1 MDRLLYVAMS
11 GARET
16 MQAQAVNAQNLANA
30 STTGFRAD
38 LQSFQSVPVHGPGH
52 ASRVYGIATDQG
64 IDTTPGSAMGTG
76 RELDIAVNG
85 DGWIAVQGPD
95 GNEAY
100 TRAGDLRVDSLGLL
114 RTGTGHPVMGNGS
127 PIAIPPFEKIQI
139 ASDGTISIRPL
150 GQGSNALAVIDRVKL
165 VNPPSSMLV
174 KGGDGLIHLKGGV
187 TAEAEADA
195 SVEVQAGALESS
207 NVNTVEA
214 MVNLIQ
220 LARQYETQVKMMQNS
235 EENDRASAQLLS
247 MG

>member
-16 MQAQAVNAQNLANA
+16 MQAQTVNTQNLANA

-38 LQSFQSVPVHGPGH
+38 LQSFQSLPVNGPGY
-52 ASRVYGIATDQG
+52 ASRVYGMATDQG
-64 IDTTPGSAMGTG
+64 IDTSPGSVMGTG
-76 RELDIAVNG
+76 RELDVAING

-100 TRAGDLRVDSLGLL
+100 TRAGNLRVDSLGLL
-114 RTGTGHPVMGNGS
+114 RTGAGRPVMGNGA
-127 PIAIPPFEKIQI
+127 PIAIPPAEKIQI
-139 ASDGTISIRPL
+139 AGDGTISIRPL
-150 GQGSNALAVIDRVKL
+150 GQNTLAVVDRIKL
-165 VNPPSSMLV
+165 VNPPSAQLQ
-174 KGGDGLIHLKGGV
+174 KGADGLVHLKGGD
-187 TAEAEADA
+187 AAEADA
-195 SVEVQAGALESS
+195 SVQLQVGALESS

-220 LARQYETQVKMMQNS
+220 LARQYETQVKMMANA
-235 EENDRASAQLLS
+235 EENDRASAQLMR

>member
-16 MQAQAVNAQNLANA
+16 VQAQTVNTQNLANA

-38 LQSFQSVPVHGPGH
+38 LQSFQSLPVNGPGY
-52 ASRVYGIATDQG
+52 ASRVYGMATDQG
-64 IDTTPGSAMGTG
+64 IDTSPGSVMGTG
-76 RELDIAVNG
+76 RALDVAING

-100 TRAGDLRVDSLGLL
+100 TRAGNLRVDSLGLL
-114 RTGTGHPVMGNGS
+114 RTGAGRPVMGNGA
-127 PIAIPPFEKIQI
+127 PIAIPPAEKIEI
-139 ASDGTISIRPL
+139 AGDGTISIRPL
-150 GQGSNALAVIDRVKL
+150 GQSTLAVVDRIKL
-165 VNPPSSMLV
+165 VNPPSDRLQ
-174 KGGDGLIHLKGGV
+174 KGADGLVHLKGGD
-187 TAEAEADA
+187 AAEADA
-195 SVEVQAGALESS
+195 SVQLQVGALESS

-220 LARQYETQVKMMQNS
+220 LARQYETQVKMMANA
-235 EENDRASAQLLS
+235 EENDRASAQLMR

>member
-16 MQAQAVNAQNLANA
+16 MHAQAVNTQNLANA

-38 LQSFQSVPVHGPGH
+38 LQSFQSLPVNGPGY
-52 ASRVYGIATDQG
+52 ASRVYGVAADQG
-64 IDTTPGSAMGTG
+64 IDMSPGSAMGTG
-76 RELDIAVNG
+76 RGLDVAING
-85 DGWIAVQGPD
+85 DGWLAVQGPD

-127 PIAIPPFEKIQI
+127 PVAIPPYEKLEI
-139 ASDGTISIRPL
+139 AADGTISIRPL
-150 GQGSNALAVIDRVKL
+150 GQGANVLAVVDRIKL
-165 VNPPSSMLV
+165 VNPPPGDLV
-174 KGGDGLIHLKGGV
+174 KGNDSLIHLKGGE
-187 TAEAEADA
+187 TAEADA
-195 SVEVQAGALESS
+195 SVQVQVGALESS

-220 LARQYETQVKMMQNS
+220 LARQYETQVKMMKNS
-235 EENDRASAQLLS
+235 EENDRASAQLLR

>member
-1 MDRLLYVAMS
+1 MDRLLYIAMT

-38 LQSFQSVPVHGPGH
+38 LQSFQSLPVNGPGY
-52 ASRVYGIATDQG
+52 ASRVYGMAEGQG
-64 IDTTPGSAMGTG
+64 IDTSPGSAIGTG
-76 RELDIAVNG
+76 RELDIAING

-114 RTGTGHPVMGNGS
+114 RTGTGRPVMGNGS
-127 PIAIPPFEKIQI
+127 PIAVPPFEKIEI
-139 ASDGTISIRPL
+139 AGDGTITIRPL
-150 GQGSNALAVIDRVKL
+150 GQGPNALAVVDRIKL
-165 VNPPSSMLV
+165 VNPPSGELI
-174 KGGDGLIHLKGGV
+174 KGADGLIHRKGGGS
-187 TAEAEADA
+187 AEADA
-195 SVEVQAGALESS
+195 SVEIQVGALESS

-220 LARQYETQVKMMQNS
+220 LARQYETQVKMMQNA
-235 EENDRASAQLLS
+235 EENDQASAQLMR

>member
-1 MDRLLYVAMS
+1 MDRLLYVAMT

-38 LQSFQSVPVHGPGH
+38 LQSFQSLPVNGPGY
-52 ASRVYGIATDQG
+52 ASRVYGMAEGQG
-64 IDTTPGSAMGTG
+64 IDASPGPAIGTG
-76 RELDIAVNG
+76 RELDVAING

-114 RTGTGHPVMGNGS
+114 RTGTGRPVMGNGS
-127 PIAIPPFEKIQI
+127 PIAVPPFEKIEI
-139 ASDGTISIRPL
+139 AGDGTITIRPL
-150 GQGSNALAVIDRVKL
+150 GQGPNALAVVDRIKL
-165 VNPPSSMLV
+165 VNPPSSELV
-174 KGGDGLIHLKGGV
+174 KGADGLIHRKGGGP
-187 TAEAEADA
+187 AEADA
-195 SVEVQAGALESS
+195 SVEIQVGALESS

-220 LARQYETQVKMMQNS
+220 LARQYETQVKMMQNA
-235 EENDRASAQLLS
+235 EENDKASAQLMR

>member
-1 MDRLLYVAMS
+1 MDRLLYVAMT

-38 LQSFQSVPVHGPGH
+38 LQSFQSLPVNGPGH
-52 ASRVYGIATDQG
+52 ASRVYGVAESQG
-64 IDTTPGSAMGTG
+64 VDMSPGSAIGTG
-76 RELDIAVNG
+76 RELDIAING

-100 TRAGDLRVDSLGLL
+100 TRAGDLQVDSLGLL
-114 RTGTGHPVMGNGS
+114 RTGTGRPVMGNGS
-127 PIAIPPFEKIQI
+127 PIAVPPFEKIEI
-139 ASDGTISIRPL
+139 AGDGTISIRPL
-150 GQGSNALAVIDRVKL
+150 GQGANAFAVVDRIKL
-165 VNPPSSMLV
+165 VNPPSSELI
-174 KGGDGLIHLKGGV
+174 KGDDGLIHLKGG
-187 TAEAEADA
+187 ASAEADA
-195 SVEVQAGALESS
+195 NVEIQAGALESS

-220 LARQYETQVKMMQNS
+220 LARQYETQVKMMANA
-235 EENDRASAQLLS
+235 EENDRASAQLMR

>member
-16 MQAQAVNAQNLANA
+16 MHAQAVNTQNLANA

-38 LQSFQSVPVHGPGH
+38 LQSFRSLPVNGPGY
-52 ASRVYGIATDQG
+52 ASRVYGVAADQG
-64 IDTTPGSAMGTG
+64 IDISPGSAMGTG
-76 RELDIAVNG
+76 RELDIAING
-85 DGWIAVQGPD
+85 DGWMAVQGPD

-127 PIAIPPFEKIQI
+127 PIAIPPYEKIEI
-139 ASDGTISIRPL
+139 AADGTISIRPL
-150 GQGSNALAVIDRVKL
+150 GQGANTLAVVDRIKL
-165 VNPPSSMLV
+165 VNPPAGDLL
-174 KGGDGLIHLKGGV
+174 KGSDSLIHLKEGV
-187 TAEAEADA
+187 TAEADA
-195 SVEVQAGALESS
+195 SVQIQVGALESS

-220 LARQYETQVKMMQNS
+220 LARQYETQVKMMKNS
-235 EENDRASAQLLS
+235 EENDRASAQLLR

>member
-1 MDRLLYVAMS
+1 MDRLLYVAMN

-38 LQSFQSVPVHGPGH
+38 LQSFESLPVYGPGY
-52 ASRVYGIATDQG
+52 ASRVYGMAADQG
-64 IDTTPGSAMGTG
+64 IDTKPGAAMGTG

-85 DGWIAVQGPD
+85 EGWIAVQGPD

-114 RTGTGHPVMGNGS
+114 RTGAGRPVMGNGS
-127 PIAIPPFEKIQI
+127 PIAIPPFEKIEI
-139 ASDGTISIRPL
+139 AGDGTISIRPV
-150 GQGSNALAVIDRVKL
+150 GQGANAIAVVDRIKL
-165 VNPPSSMLV
+165 VNPPRGELM
-174 KGGDGLIHLKGGV
+174 KGADGLVHLKGGE
-187 TAEAEADA
+187 TAEADA
-195 SVEVQAGALESS
+195 SVVIQAGALESS

-220 LARQYETQVKMMQNS
+220 LARQYETQVKMMENS
-235 EENDRASAQLLS
+235 EENDRASAQLMR

>member
-16 MQAQAVNAQNLANA
+16 MQAQTVNTQNLANA

-38 LQSFQSVPVHGPGH
+38 LQSFQSLPVNGPGY
-52 ASRVYGIATDQG
+52 ASRVYGMATDQG
-64 IDTTPGSAMGTG
+64 IDTSPGSVMGTG
-76 RELDIAVNG
+76 RELDVAING

-100 TRAGDLRVDSLGLL
+100 TRAGNLRVDSLGLL
-114 RTGTGHPVMGNGS
+114 RTGAGRPVMGNGA
-127 PIAIPPFEKIQI
+127 PIAIPPAEKIQI
-139 ASDGTISIRPL
+139 AGDGTISIRPL
-150 GQGSNALAVIDRVKL
+150 GQNTLAVVDRIKL
-165 VNPPSSMLV
+165 VNPPSTQLQ
-174 KGGDGLIHLKGGV
+174 KGADGLVHLKGGD
-187 TAEAEADA
+187 AAEADA
-195 SVEVQAGALESS
+195 SVQLQVGALESS

-220 LARQYETQVKMMQNS
+220 LARQYETQVKMMANA
-235 EENDRASAQLLS
+235 EENDRASAQLMR

>member
-16 MQAQAVNAQNLANA
+16 VRAQTVNTQNLANA

-38 LQSFQSVPVHGPGH
+38 LQSFQSLPVNGPGY
-52 ASRVYGIATDQG
+52 ASRVYGMATDQG
-64 IDTTPGSAMGTG
+64 IDTSPGSVMGTG
-76 RELDIAVNG
+76 RELDVAVNG

-114 RTGTGHPVMGNGS
+114 RTGAGRPVMGNGA
-127 PIAIPPFEKIQI
+127 PIAIPPAEKIQI
-139 ASDGTISIRPL
+139 AGDGTISIRPL
-150 GQGSNALAVIDRVKL
+150 GQNTLAVVDRIKL
-165 VNPPSSMLV
+165 VNPPSAQLQ
-174 KGGDGLIHLKGGV
+174 KGADGLVHLKGGD
-187 TAEAEADA
+187 AAEADA
-195 SVEVQAGALESS
+195 SVQLQVGALESS

-220 LARQYETQVKMMQNS
+220 LARQYETQVKMMANA
-235 EENDRASAQLLS
+235 EENDRASAQLMR

>member
-38 LQSFQSVPVHGPGH
+38 LQSFQSLPVNGPGY
-52 ASRVYGIATDQG
+52 ASRVYGIAAGQG
-64 IDTTPGSAMGTG
+64 MDTSSGIAMGTG
-76 RELDIAVNG
+76 RELDIAIDG

-114 RTGTGHPVMGNGS
+114 RTGTGYPVMGNGS
-127 PIAIPPFEKIQI
+127 PVAIPPFEKIEI
-139 ASDGTISIRPL
+139 AGDGTISIRPL
-150 GQGSNALAVIDRVKL
+150 GQAANGLAVVDRIKL
-165 VNPPSSMLV
+165 VNPPASALM
-174 KGGDGLIHLKGGV
+174 KGGDGLIHLKAG
-187 TAEAEADA
+187 ESAEADA
-195 SVEVQAGALESS
+195 SVRVQVGALESS

-220 LARQYETQVKMMQNS
+220 LARQYETQVKMMKNS
-235 EENDRASAQLLS
+235 EDNDRASAQLLR

>member
-16 MQAQAVNAQNLANA
+16 VQAQTVNTQNLANA

-38 LQSFQSVPVHGPGH
+38 LQSFQSLPVNGPGY
-52 ASRVYGIATDQG
+52 ASRVYGMATDQG
-64 IDTTPGSAMGTG
+64 IDTSPGSVMGTG
-76 RELDIAVNG
+76 RALDVAING

-100 TRAGDLRVDSLGLL
+100 TRAGNLRVDSLGLL
-114 RTGTGHPVMGNGS
+114 RTGAGRPVMGNGA
-127 PIAIPPFEKIQI
+127 PIAIPPAEKIEI
-139 ASDGTISIRPL
+139 AGDGTISIRPL
-150 GQGSNALAVIDRVKL
+150 GQNTLAVVDRIKL
-165 VNPPSSMLV
+165 VNPPSAQLQ
-174 KGGDGLIHLKGGV
+174 KGADGLVHLKGGD
-187 TAEAEADA
+187 AAEADA
-195 SVEVQAGALESS
+195 SVQLQVGALESS

-220 LARQYETQVKMMQNS
+220 LARQYETQVKMMANA
-235 EENDRASAQLLS
+235 EENDRASAQLMR

>member
-38 LQSFQSVPVHGPGH
+38 LQSFQSLPVNGPGY
-52 ASRVYGIATDQG
+52 ASRVYGIAAAQG
-64 IDTTPGSAMGTG
+64 IDTSPGAAMGTG
-76 RELDIAVNG
+76 RELDIAIDG

-114 RTGTGHPVMGNGS
+114 RTGSGYHVMGNGS
-127 PIAIPPFEKIQI
+127 PVAIPPFEKIEI
-139 ASDGTISIRPL
+139 AGDGTISIRPL
-150 GQGSNALAVIDRVKL
+150 GQGANGLAVVDRIKL
-165 VNPPSSMLV
+165 VNPPASELL
-174 KGGDGLIHLKGGV
+174 KGADGLIHLKGG
-187 TAEAEADA
+187 ESAEADA
-195 SVEVQAGALESS
+195 GVRVQAGALESS

-220 LARQYETQVKMMQNS
+220 LARQYETQVKMMKNS
-235 EENDRASAQLLS
+235 EDNDRASAQLLR

>member
-16 MQAQAVNAQNLANA
+16 MQAQTVNTQNLANA

-38 LQSFQSVPVHGPGH
+38 LQSFQSLPVNGPGY
-52 ASRVYGIATDQG
+52 ASRVYGMATDQG
-64 IDTTPGSAMGTG
+64 IDTSPGSVMGTG
-76 RELDIAVNG
+76 RELDVAING

-114 RTGTGHPVMGNGS
+114 RTGAGRPVMGNGA
-127 PIAIPPFEKIQI
+127 PIAIPPAEKIEI
-139 ASDGTISIRPL
+139 AGDGTISIRPL
-150 GQGSNALAVIDRVKL
+150 GQNTLAVVDRIKL
-165 VNPPSSMLV
+165 VNPPSAQLQ
-174 KGGDGLIHLKGGV
+174 KGADGLVHLKGGD
-187 TAEAEADA
+187 AAEADA
-195 SVEVQAGALESS
+195 SVQLQVGALESS

-220 LARQYETQVKMMQNS
+220 LARQYETQVKMMANA
-235 EENDRASAQLLS
+235 EENDRASAQLMR

>member
-38 LQSFQSVPVHGPGH
+38 LQSFQSLPVNGPGY
-52 ASRVYGIATDQG
+52 ASRVYGIAAAQG
-64 IDTTPGSAMGTG
+64 IDTSPGAAMGTG
-76 RELDIAVNG
+76 RELDIAIDG

-114 RTGTGHPVMGNGS
+114 RTGSGYPVMGNGS
-127 PIAIPPFEKIQI
+127 PVAIPPFEKIEI
-139 ASDGTISIRPL
+139 AGDGTISIRPL
-150 GQGSNALAVIDRVKL
+150 GQGANGLAVVDRIKL
-165 VNPPSSMLV
+165 VNPPASELL
-174 KGGDGLIHLKGGV
+174 KGADGLIHLKGG
-187 TAEAEADA
+187 ESAEADA
-195 SVEVQAGALESS
+195 GVRVQAGALESS

-220 LARQYETQVKMMQNS
+220 LARQYETQVKMMKNS
-235 EENDRASAQLLS
+235 EDNDRASAQLLR

>member
-16 MQAQAVNAQNLANA
+16 MQAQTVNTQNLANA

-38 LQSFQSVPVHGPGH
+38 LQSFQSLPVNGPGY
-52 ASRVYGIATDQG
+52 ASRVYGMATDQG
-64 IDTTPGSAMGTG
+64 IDTSPGSVMGTG
-76 RELDIAVNG
+76 RELDVAING

-100 TRAGDLRVDSLGLL
+100 TRAGNLRVDSLGLL
-114 RTGTGHPVMGNGS
+114 RTGAGRPVMGNGA
-127 PIAIPPFEKIQI
+127 PIAIPPAEKIEI
-139 ASDGTISIRPL
+139 AGDGTISIRPL
-150 GQGSNALAVIDRVKL
+150 GQNTLAVVDRIKL
-165 VNPPSSMLV
+165 VNPPSAQLQ
-174 KGGDGLIHLKGGV
+174 KGADGLVHLKGGD
-187 TAEAEADA
+187 AAEADA
-195 SVEVQAGALESS
+195 SVQLQVGALESS

-220 LARQYETQVKMMQNS
+220 LARQYETQVKMMANA
-235 EENDRASAQLLS
+235 EENDRASAQLMR

>member
-16 MQAQAVNAQNLANA
+16 MRAQAVNAGNLANA
-30 STTGFRAD
+30 STTGFRAN
-38 LQSFQSVPVHGPGH
+38 LQSFQSLPVNGPGY
-52 ASRVYGIATDQG
+52 ASRVYGVAADEG
-64 IDTTPGSAMGTG
+64 VDMSPGPAMGTG
-76 RELDIAVNG
+76 RELDIAING
-85 DGWIAVQGPD
+85 DGWLAVQGPD

-114 RTGTGHPVMGNGS
+114 RTGTGRPVMGNGS
-127 PIAIPPFEKIQI
+127 PIAIPPFEKIEI
-139 ASDGTISIRPL
+139 AGDGTISIQPL
-150 GQGSNALAVIDRVKL
+150 GQSANTLAVVDRLKL
-165 VNPPSSMLV
+165 VNPPASELV
-174 KGGDGLIHLKGGV
+174 KGADGLIHLKGGE
-187 TAEAEADA
+187 TAEADA

-220 LARQYETQVKMMQNS
+220 LARQYETQVKMMANS
-235 EENDRASAQLLS
+235 EENDRASAQLMR

>member
-1 MDRLLYVAMS
+1 MDRLLYVAMT

-16 MQAQAVNAQNLANA
+16 MQAQALNAQNLANA

-38 LQSFQSVPVHGPGH
+38 LQSFQSVPVNGPGY
-52 ASRVYGIATDQG
+52 ASRVYGVAEGQG
-64 IDTTPGSAMGTG
+64 VDTTPGSVMGTG
-76 RELDIAVNG
+76 RDLDIAVKG

-114 RTGTGHPVMGNGS
+114 RTGTGRPVMGNGS
-127 PIAIPPFEKIQI
+127 PIAVPPFEKIEI
-139 ASDGTISIRPL
+139 AADGTITIRPL
-150 GQGSNALAVIDRVKL
+150 GQAANALAVVDRIKL
-165 VNPPSSMLV
+165 VNPPSSDLT
-174 KGGDGLIHLKGGV
+174 KGADGLIHLKGGD
-187 TAEAEADA
+187 AAEADA
-195 SVEVQAGALESS
+195 SVEIQAGALESS

-220 LARQYETQVKMMQNS
+220 LARQYETQVKMMQNA
-235 EENDRASAQLLS
+235 EENDQASAQLMR

>member
-16 MQAQAVNAQNLANA
+16 VQAQTVNTQNLANA

-38 LQSFQSVPVHGPGH
+38 LQSFQSLPVNGPGY
-52 ASRVYGIATDQG
+52 ASRVYGMAADQG
-64 IDTTPGSAMGTG
+64 IDTSPGSVMGTG
-76 RELDIAVNG
+76 RALDVAVNG

-114 RTGTGHPVMGNGS
+114 RTGAGRPVMGNGA
-127 PIAIPPFEKIQI
+127 PIAIPPAEKIEI
-139 ASDGTISIRPL
+139 AGDGTISIRPL
-150 GQGSNALAVIDRVKL
+150 GQNTLAVVDRIKL
-165 VNPPSSMLV
+165 VNPPPAQLQ
-174 KGGDGLIHLKGGV
+174 KGADGLVHLKGGD
-187 TAEAEADA
+187 AAEADA
-195 SVEVQAGALESS
+195 SVQLQVGALESS

-220 LARQYETQVKMMQNS
+220 LARQYETQVKMMANA
-235 EENDRASAQLLS
+235 EENDRASAQLMR

>member
-16 MQAQAVNAQNLANA
+16 MQAQTVNTQNLANA

-38 LQSFQSVPVHGPGH
+38 LQSFQSLPVNGPGY
-52 ASRVYGIATDQG
+52 ASRVYGMATDQG
-64 IDTTPGSAMGTG
+64 IDTSPGSVMGTG
-76 RELDIAVNG
+76 RELDVAING

-100 TRAGDLRVDSLGLL
+100 TRAGNLRVDSLGLL
-114 RTGTGHPVMGNGS
+114 RTGAGRPVMGNGA
-127 PIAIPPFEKIQI
+127 PIAIPPAEKIEI
-139 ASDGTISIRPL
+139 AGDGTISIRPM
-150 GQGSNALAVIDRVKL
+150 GQNTLAVVDRIKL
-165 VNPPSSMLV
+165 VNPPSAQLQ
-174 KGGDGLIHLKGGV
+174 KGADGLVHLKGGD
-187 TAEAEADA
+187 AAEADA
-195 SVEVQAGALESS
+195 SVQLQVGALESS

-220 LARQYETQVKMMQNS
+220 LARQYETQVKMMANA
-235 EENDRASAQLLS
+235 EENDRASAQLMR